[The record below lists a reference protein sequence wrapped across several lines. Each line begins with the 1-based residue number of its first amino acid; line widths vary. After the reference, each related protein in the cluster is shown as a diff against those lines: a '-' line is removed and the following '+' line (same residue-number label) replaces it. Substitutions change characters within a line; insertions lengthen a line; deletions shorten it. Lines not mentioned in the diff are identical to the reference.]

1 MEALEDLV
9 LPPGAAT
16 PYLGLLA
23 SGLLGMAG
31 RYEFAVLLALFF
43 GVRLAW
49 PRAFALELDP
59 LGFSYRPFLH
69 RRRFA
74 WRRVKGFRVRRF
86 RLLGVVFFRS
96 VVFETED
103 GGIHA
108 LPEGYRLGPERL
120 AAFLNEY
127 RATAL
132 GMAPGVN

>member
-1 MEALEDLV
+1 MEEIEDVV

-16 PYLGLLA
+16 PYLGLLTA
-23 SGLLGMAG
+23 GLFGMAG
-31 RYEFAVLLALFF
+31 RYELAVVLALFF

-59 LGFSYRPFLH
+59 LGFAYRPFLH
-69 RRRFA
+69 RHRFA
-74 WRRVKGFRVRRF
+74 WRQVKGFRVRRF
-86 RLLGVVFFRS
+86 RFLGVVFFRT

-103 GGIHA
+103 GGVYA

-120 AAFLNEY
+120 AALLNEY

-132 GMAPGVN
+132 GLAPGVN